1 VVRLPDASD
10 VPAPSPTT
18 AGFAPMRTDGAL
30 GLMSGRGL
38 Y

>member
-1 VVRLPDASD
+1 LPDT
-10 VPAPSPTT
+10 PAATT
-18 AGFAPMRTDGAL
+18 GFAPARTDSTL

>member
-1 VVRLPDASD
+1 MPAYGAS
-10 VPAPSPTT
+10 A
-18 AGFAPMRTDGAL
+18 AGFAPMRSEGPAL